1 MQLTL
6 FSYLSLRVI
15 TLMAMGSRGANTP
28 RPRWRE
34 SLNAS
39 RAHVSKVVSRLVG
52 AWLLEAVKGRNGGIY
67 LRDSATEKS
76 VGKPLRTLENNEVV
90 DCVGTD
96 CPLLPTCLLRGKLAA
111 AQEAFF
117 AALDPVLIV
126 DLIPAQV
133 GCQSPR
139 GRQFAGECPAQYS
152 TGLGVELKA

>member
-6 FSYLSLRVI
+6 FSDLSLRVI
-15 TLMAMGSRGANTP
+15 TLMAMGELGRKYTAAEVA
-28 RPRWRE
+28 E

-39 RAHVSKVVSRLVG
+39 RAHVSKVVSRLVELG
-52 AWLLEAVKGRNGGIY
+52 FLEAVKGRNGGIY

-76 VGKPLRTLENNEVV
+76 VGKLLRTLENNEVV

-117 AALDPVLIV
+117 AALDPVLIA
-126 DLIPAQV
+126 DLIPPKSANGVDANRPEGGGPQ
-133 GCQSPR
+133 G
-139 GRQFAGECPAQYS
+139 S
-152 TGLGVELKA
+152 TQLNIRPV

>member
-6 FSYLSLRVI
+6 FSDLSLRVI
-15 TLMAMGSRGANTP
+15 TLMAMGEPGRKYTAAEVA
-28 RPRWRE
+28 E

-39 RAHVSKVVSRLVG
+39 RAHVSKIVSRLVELG
-52 AWLLEAVKGRNGGIY
+52 FLEAVKGRNGGIY

-76 VGKPLRTLENNEVV
+76 VGKLLRTLENNEVV

-117 AALDPVLIV
+117 AALDPVLIA
-126 DLIPAQV
+126 DLIPAKPV
-133 GCQSPR
+133 DGVDGDAPEGDSSPENSR
-139 GRQFAGECPAQYS
+139 LNIRP
-152 TGLGVELKA
+152 V